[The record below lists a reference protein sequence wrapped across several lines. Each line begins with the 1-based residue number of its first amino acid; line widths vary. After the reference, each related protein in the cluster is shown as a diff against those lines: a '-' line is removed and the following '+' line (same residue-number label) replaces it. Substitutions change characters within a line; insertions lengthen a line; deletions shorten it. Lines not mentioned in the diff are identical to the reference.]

1 MATRPSNTRDIFIEG
16 WGRLGTAW
24 GISKMMAEI
33 YALLYLSPA
42 PVTLEEMS
50 RQLETSRSNIS
61 TNVRGLVDLGV
72 VHKVVIRGERKDY
85 YAAEDDIT
93 KVAKLLA
100 LAKKRKELDPAMEIV
115 SKALAA
121 AHDSGDDA
129 VAARL
134 EELKRHMDF
143 VNTIFH
149 AFAGGEA
156 DPRGLAGVIRIKDAL
171 S

>member
-1 MATRPSNTRDIFIEG
+1 MTARRTSTRDIFIEG
-16 WGRLGTAW
+16 WGRLGPAW
-24 GISKMMAEI
+24 GINKMMAEI
-33 YALLYLSPA
+33 YALLYLSPT
-42 PVTLEEMS
+42 PLTLEAMS

-61 TNVRGLVDLGV
+61 TNVRALGDLGV
-72 VHKVVIRGERKDY
+72 VHKVIVRGERKDY
-85 YAAEDDIT
+85 YTAEDDIT

-115 SKALAA
+115 DKALAA
-121 AHDSGDDA
+121 ADESGDSEITP
-129 VAARL
+129 RL

-143 VNTIFH
+143 VNAIFH

-156 DPRGLAGVIRIKDAL
+156 DPKGLASVIRVKDAL